1 MNIVDL
7 VTTVFS
13 FLSLVTD
20 ILIVIA
26 LVILGNSLVSK
37 NYKQLKKNKIV
48 LWVGERGLLLSFI
61 VAAVATLGSLFY
73 SEIAGYEPCKLCW
86 YQRILMYPLVLVL
99 GIAWQRKDKNV
110 IPYVLALSGIGAV
123 IALFHYYLQLVPTT
137 PLVPCSTVGI
147 AISCTTREFT
157 HFGYVTIPMMSL
169 TAFLLII
176 GALWTN
182 RIVSN
187 KK

>member
-110 IPYVLALSGIGAV
+110 IPYVLAISGI
-123 IALFHYYLQLVPTT
+123 
-137 PLVPCSTVGI
+137 
-147 AISCTTREFT
+147 
-157 HFGYVTIPMMSL
+157 
-169 TAFLLII
+169 
-176 GALWTN
+176 
-182 RIVSN
+182 
-187 KK
+187 